1 MAKVSGLTDKLVP
14 YKLGLGFGCL
24 VLALYSLLGHVF

>member
-1 MAKVSGLTDKLVP
+1 MTDKLLR

-24 VLALYSLLGHVF
+24 VLALYALLGHVL